1 MVRAMCVE
9 RLRAQARA
17 RTALIPLWL
26 IPLSLVALLASRD
39 SRAEAPPSTEPV
51 SGAARALDPAADALA
66 FDVWRIVDSREDSG
80 WLIDEEALEA
90 IEIDLMESVCRAAP
104 EARAAA
110 LLHLARQR
118 EAFGDPR
125 LLFQQ
130 DGSLTPRVDAA
141 LSAQRRHQALER
153 GSRAAADC
161 PFWLTPQRGF
171 RGLQSTRERFIVNF
185 DTGGTVQLRRTD
197 EWTVGAGGFGRLLG
211 GYSFTHVSLLAGI
224 EFGGGALLEPGTEP
238 TEFVINYIPA
248 LPLIVRM
255 HREAWHLDVE
265 AAPVALFQQSDTT
278 LSFGVR
284 AGVTIGIS
292 ALRLRGVLPWVGL
305 GMATEYHF
313 ENTARPAAQYL
324 RGGFRVGGVWDP

>member
-1 MVRAMCVE
+1 MVRAMRVE
-9 RLRAQARA
+9 RLRARVRA
-17 RTALIPLWL
+17 RSTPIELRLIQ
-26 IPLSLVALLASRD
+26 IGFVVLLASRD
-39 SRAEAPPSTEPV
+39 SRAETAASTEPAAPV
-51 SGAARALDPAADALA
+51 ARALDPAADALA

-80 WLIDEEALEA
+80 WLIDDEAFQA
-90 IEIDLMESVCRAAP
+90 IEMDLMESVCRATP

-110 LLHLARQR
+110 LAHFTRQS
-118 EAFGDPR
+118 EALGDPR
-125 LLFQQ
+125 RLFQE
-130 DGSLTPRVDAA
+130 DGALTPRVEAA

-161 PFWLTPQRGF
+161 PFWLTPEGEF

-185 DTGGTVQLRRTD
+185 DTGGTVQLRHTD
-197 EWTVGAGGFGRLLG
+197 EWTVGAGGFGRLLA
-211 GYSFTHVSLLAGI
+211 GYSFTHVSLLTGV

-255 HREAWHLDVE
+255 HHEAWHVDLE

-305 GMATEYHF
+305 GVATEYHF
-313 ENTARPAAQYL
+313 ENAARPAAQYL
-324 RGGFRVGGVWDP
+324 RSGFRVGGVWDP